1 MTQEEY
7 NSTDW
12 NRGNRVR
19 LTNGK
24 EYLVRRQK
32 KRFLILYS
40 AEYDAFFIADHHI
53 IVCRTSDFIEP
64 FPPKKAAHC
73 VEASRVGEC
82 STNAQPAKEEASS
95 PSADEALA
103 PSAAEAPAISAT
115 EAQAPAKPKRKR
127 SRITIF
133 RTEKVEF

>member
-32 KRFLILYS
+32 KRYLILYS

-53 IVCRTSDFIEP
+53 IVCRTCDAVEP
-64 FPPKKAAHC
+64 FPPKKTPNTPEPKK
-73 VEASRVGEC
+73 VEEC
-82 STNAQPAKEEASS
+82 APKAQPTKEVAPA
-95 PSADEALA
+95 PSADEPLA
-103 PSAAEAPAISAT
+103 PSAAEAPATS
-115 EAQAPAKPKRKR
+115 KPKRKR
-127 SRITIF
+127 SRITIL
-133 RTEKVEF
+133 RTEKVKQKIWR